1 MYSRKFNT
9 KIGII
14 ALESKEQLAAR
25 VPMPDAEGKAFV
37 DGIYACLQRLYA
49 KPIGH
54 ILIDEIEAAQKP
66 VVIYCASKD
75 NKDGSAASPH
85 PPTLDNEMARF
96 VKLRQLPQPA
106 LKAAQKQDPT
116 FVPRDQ
122 AHYAAMVHSA
132 IERSKMNRDIIARL
146 CGMKRED
153 LDAIELGRRPM
164 LPEQYHRFAMVLY
177 DHLDPG
183 DGSVVGLR
191 IDPEQ
196 TTDAAPDHII
206 LGHELIHVWRM
217 AKGMRVFEG
226 GWEEEAMTTGLPPFI
241 CMKFTENK
249 LRAEHGLA
257 LRTSYTAV
265 CKTAYYKQMS
275 FMVGGKMAEKG
286 IAPEHQVAWFKW
298 QSENPKLADQK
309 LQIGKKSTFS
319 GPQYHTW
326 NK

>member
-9 KIGII
+9 KIGIM

-37 DGIYACLQRLYA
+37 DGIYSCLKTLYA
-49 KPIGH
+49 KPLGH
-54 ILIDEIEAAQKP
+54 LLIDEIEAANKP
-66 VVIYCASKD
+66 VVIYCASKGH
-75 NKDGSAASPH
+75 KGASAATPY
-85 PPTLDNEMARF
+85 PPTLDNEMGRF

-106 LKAAQKQDPT
+106 IKAAQKQDPT

-153 LDAIELGRRPM
+153 LDGIELGRKAM

-191 IDPEQ
+191 LDPEQ
-196 TTDAAPDHII
+196 TSDAEPDHII
-206 LGHELIHVWRM
+206 LAHELIHTWRM
-217 AKGMRVFEG
+217 VKGMRVFEG
-226 GWEEEAMTTGLPPFI
+226 GWEEEAMTTGLPPFM

-257 LRTSYTAV
+257 PRTSYTAL
-265 CKTAYYKQMS
+265 CATAYYRQMS
-275 FMVGGKMAEKG
+275 SKQGEMGEKG
-286 IAPEHQVAWFKW
+286 IAPEHQLAWYKW
-298 QSENPKLADQK
+298 QSENPNLVGQK
-309 LQIGKKSTFS
+309 IQIGKKTTFS
-319 GPQYHTW
+319 GPQYNTW